1 MKNLKLLGTINEIK
15 ILNKVTGK
23 GIGKSFKSVRGE
35 YANCVIGNKLHEY
48 ITDKR
53 GSHFVEVL
61 VMILVVIIVGGL
73 VLTFSSNALD
83 EIGPLVINKIKS
95 LFSL

>member
-1 MKNLKLLGTINEIK
+1 MRNLKLLRTINEK
-15 ILNKVTGK
+15 
-23 GIGKSFKSVRGE
+23 FE
-35 YANCVIGNKLHEY
+35 EF
-48 ITDKR
+48 ITDNR

-73 VLTFSSNALD
+73 ILTFSSNALD